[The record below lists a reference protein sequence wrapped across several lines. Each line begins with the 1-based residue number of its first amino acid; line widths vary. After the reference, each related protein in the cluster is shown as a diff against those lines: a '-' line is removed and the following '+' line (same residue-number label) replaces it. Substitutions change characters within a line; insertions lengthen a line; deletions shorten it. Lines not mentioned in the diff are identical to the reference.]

1 MNPNEPLNDRVD
13 AARAFVSSDWSAERA
28 ERVRASM
35 LRRGRTRRR
44 ARRLAAAASLVLV
57 VAGAGWLLSSR
68 APLERAHIE
77 PVTTATRVEPT
88 PQGATLVAG
97 SAWFEVRSDPKRP
110 WVVSAGSVEVVVVGT
125 RFMVERAEHQVNV
138 VVDHGAVRVRWPGG
152 EALLTDGTSGTF
164 PPPSSSKSADAGAPP
179 PEAEPELAPD
189 PDPEPRPTPTPV
201 RPTNKRAPHASWQE
215 LAQGG
220 QFDDA
225 WAKLKQ
231 PATEPRDAPEELMLA
246 ADVARLSHHSEE
258 AVAPLQRV
266 LSHHARDLRAPL
278 AAFTL
283 GRVLLDELGRPR
295 EAAEAFAAA
304 HRLAPTGPLAEDAL
318 ARAVESWSRAGE
330 AGLAREAAST
340 YLQRFPHGRREAAV
354 RRHARLE

>member
-1 MNPNEPLNDRVD
+1 MNPNEPLNKRVD
-13 AARAFVSSDWSAERA
+13 AARAFVSSEWSVERA

-35 LRRGRTRRR
+35 ARRGRARAR
-44 ARRLAAAASLVLV
+44 ARRLGTASAALLVL
-57 VAGAGWLLSSR
+57 AGAAWFAWPS
-68 APLERAHIE
+68 ERARIE
-77 PVTTATRVEPT
+77 PMTTATRVDPT

-97 SAWFEVRSDPKRP
+97 SAWFEVRADPAHP
-110 WVVSAGSVEVVVVGT
+110 WAVSAGSVEVVVVGT
-125 RFMVERAEHQVNV
+125 RFMVERVSNQVNV

-152 EALLTDGTSGTF
+152 ETLLTDGHFGSF
-164 PPPSSSKSADAGAPP
+164 PPAPP
-179 PEAEPELAPD
+179 KPEKVAVEPEPEPELDAGPRA
-189 PDPEPRPTPTPV
+189 EPSKPAR
-201 RPTNKRAPHASWQE
+201 RASWQE

-220 QFDDA
+220 QFDAA
-225 WAKLKQ
+225 WVKLKQ
-231 PATEPRDAPEELMLA
+231 PATAPRDVPEELLLA

-258 AVAPLQRV
+258 AVAPLRRC
-266 LSHHARDLRAPL
+266 LTHHASDPRAPL

-295 EAAEAFAAA
+295 EAAEAFSAAN
-304 HRLAPTGPLAEDAL
+304 RLAPTGPMAEDAL

-340 YLQRFPHGRREAAV
+340 YLQRFPGGRREAAV